1 MLGLASALMGASRAN
16 TAFDADDVSFSMTG
30 SKSMGD
36 GSIRFK
42 SDGKP
47 DVVVDVDMFETGGGY
62 AYYDEK
68 D

>member
-1 MLGLASALMGASRAN
+1 
-16 TAFDADDVSFSMTG
+16 
-30 SKSMGD
+30 MGD